1 MRRKASTEAIQDEEL
16 SAPSEVEDVDPHGFW
31 DGANL
36 SGDAHDEAFAV
47 VIDADGEQTDNR
59 ETLAYMG
66 SVSETRIE
74 PDELVALAVWAE
86 SKACRLCRRKIREHH
101 DPALLKHDEC
111 RTALRAGRLLRR
123 YT

>member
-1 MRRKASTEAIQDEEL
+1 MRRRAPIEEARDEE
-16 SAPSEVEDVDPHGFW
+16 PSVPPEPEDVDPHGFW

-36 SGDAHDEAFAV
+36 SGEAHDDAFAV
-47 VIDADGEQTDNR
+47 VIDADGERTDDR

-66 SVSETRIE
+66 SVTHTQLDR
-74 PDELVALAVWAE
+74 DELIALAEWAE
-86 SKACRLCRRKIREHH
+86 SKACRLCRRKISEHH

-123 YT
+123 YD